1 MMTKTAR
8 ERLSWFRAFMPLY
21 ERAAPLVQR
30 IADLKR
36 FEVGE
41 LPVSPDMLA
50 VSRLTL
56 QPILNAVRRM
66 PRPKEKEL
74 ATIQREFELALL
86 NCIKA
91 AEWAEKYLNPG
102 HRNVDSDVLLGTA
115 INYTVL
121 AHEYIE
127 SVSKRL
133 GSPSNSKA
141 PFVT

>member
-1 MMTKTAR
+1 MVTKIAR
-8 ERLSWFRAFMPLY
+8 ERLRWFQAFMPLY
-21 ERAAPLVQR
+21 ERASPLVLR

-66 PRPKEKEL
+66 PNPKDKEL
-74 ATIQREFELALL
+74 ATIHREFELALL

-91 AEWAEKYLNPG
+91 AEWAEKYLNPR
-102 HRNVDSDVLLGTA
+102 HHNVDIDVLLGTV

-127 SVSKRL
+127 SVAKKL